1 MGILESRRTEFR
13 RVLTSAVKSTARRLG
28 YEVVRADTF
37 DELVQRAR
45 IGRNI
50 EGLLAV
56 LKAFHGGQGYPAE
69 LIGNLH
75 HSTSQF
81 WQDIFVL
88 AETNYRRNGYF
99 VEFGAAD
106 GLSAS
111 NTYLLE
117 KVFGWTGI
125 LAEPAKVWHE
135 ALRGNRAS
143 ATHIET
149 RCVWSRSG
157 DVLPFDEF
165 DYPELSMP
173 SGRGDADVLRKE
185 RVATA
190 RYEVTTISLND
201 LLEEYRAPE
210 VIDFLSIDTEGSEF
224 DILNAFDFARHRF
237 NVIVCEHN
245 FSEQREP
252 IAALLARHGY
262 TRKHQDLSAVDDWYV
277 RAP

>member
-1 MGILESRRTEFR
+1 MGILESRQAGFR
-13 RVLTSAVKSTARRLG
+13 RALTSAVKSTARKLG
-28 YEVVRADTF
+28 YEVVRTGTF
-37 DELVQRAR
+37 DELVQHAR

-50 EGLLAV
+50 EGFLAV
-56 LKAFHGGQGYPAE
+56 LKALHGGQGYPAE
-69 LIGNLH
+69 LISNLQY
-75 HSTSQF
+75 STSQF

-88 AETNYRRNGYF
+88 AETNYRKNGYF

-117 KVFGWTGI
+117 KAFGWTGI
-125 LAEPAKVWHE
+125 LAEPARGWHE
-135 ALRGNRAS
+135 ALRGNRA
-143 ATHIET
+143 AHIET
-149 RCVWSRSG
+149 RCVWSSTG
-157 DVLPFDEF
+157 VVLPFDEF

-173 SGRGDADVLRKE
+173 SGPNGADALRKE

-190 RYEVTTISLND
+190 RYDVTTISLND
-201 LLEEYRAPE
+201 LLEKYGAPK

-224 DILNAFDFARHRF
+224 DILNGFDFARHQF

-245 FSEQREP
+245 FSARREP
-252 IAALLARHGY
+252 TATLLARHGY
-262 TRKHQDLSAVDDWYV
+262 ARKHQDLSEVDDWYV